1 MKSDWC
7 AGAFTS
13 SNTRQCPSPSAD
25 VDDSTQGPPLKK
37 MKLEIQLLNIESIK
51 DITMPRSRYRDLI
64 KMMHNLCMEK
74 RTPDYIDS
82 VTLFNHLQEKR
93 HCSKNEFE
101 VFLEKMEEEGIIMTS
116 LNDIF
121 IL

>member
-1 MKSDWC
+1 
-7 AGAFTS
+7 
-13 SNTRQCPSPSAD
+13 
-25 VDDSTQGPPLKK
+25 
-37 MKLEIQLLNIESIK
+37 
-51 DITMPRSRYRDLI
+51 
-64 KMMHNLCMEK
+64 MMHNLCMEK
-74 RTPDYIDS
+74 RTPDYIHS

-101 VFLEKMEEEGIIMTS
+101 VFLEKMEEEGKIMTS